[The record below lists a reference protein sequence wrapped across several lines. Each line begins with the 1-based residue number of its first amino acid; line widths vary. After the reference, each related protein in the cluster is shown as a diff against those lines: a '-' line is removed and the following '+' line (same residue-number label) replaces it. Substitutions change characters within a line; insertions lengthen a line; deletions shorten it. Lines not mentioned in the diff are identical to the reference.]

1 MDSKLLIFGSKNFY
15 NSINEVKEY
24 LNLSLIF
31 YDFSNKSN
39 IIDSTISAI
48 IVDAS
53 VLNKENSTI
62 INKIK
67 NKPSLLIETET
78 SKKEYPFDYKIL
90 LPISFTDL
98 KNKII
103 NIITSFEFSINSS
116 LKIKKYM
123 LDKNEKR
130 LIKDNTYISITERE
144 VKLIELLFKE
154 KKSLTKNYI
163 LKKIWNYSETTD
175 THTVET
181 HIYRLRKKIY
191 NKFNDEKFILNFD
204 KGYII

>member
-123 LDKNEKR
+123 LDKNV
-130 LIKDNTYISITERE
+130 N
-144 VKLIELLFKE
+144 
-154 KKSLTKNYI
+154 
-163 LKKIWNYSETTD
+163 
-175 THTVET
+175 
-181 HIYRLRKKIY
+181 
-191 NKFNDEKFILNFD
+191 
-204 KGYII
+204 